1 MKNIYKCEE
10 CSTTITVETNVHE
23 MPESIICP
31 CEATMPSIG
40 A

>member
-10 CSTTITVETNVHE
+10 CSTVITIETDVHTL
-23 MPESIICP
+23 PESIICP
-31 CEATMPSIG
+31 CDSTMPCIG